1 MLALAITR
9 PGDALDDGTG
19 TKGGGGGARGCN
31 SIGQDPVTLLSVWG
45 HKEDARPVPGL
56 RNGRKSL
63 FPSSQEA
70 LSDLS
75 PVSFLHHSSIH
86 KYLLTADRARGPSTT
101 LDVEKPPK
109 LTKLLLRGAHV
120 LGGKTP

>member
-19 TKGGGGGARGCN
+19 TKGGGGGEGTRGCN
-31 SIGQDPVTLLSVWG
+31 SIRQDPVTLLSVWG
-45 HKEDARPVPGL
+45 HKEDARLVPGL

-86 KYLLTADRARGPSTT
+86 KYLLTAD
-101 LDVEKPPK
+101 LDAEKPPK
-109 LTKLLLRGAHV
+109 LTKPLLRGAHV
-120 LGGKTP
+120 GGKTL